1 MLIRGRQ
8 TTTSSNRVQSQGA
21 RAGSIAMERVVEGAT
36 GGMAGSAQGGTAL
49 KLRSLWFN
57 AEHRLE
63 RF

>member
-1 MLIRGRQ
+1 
-8 TTTSSNRVQSQGA
+8 
-21 RAGSIAMERVVEGAT
+21 MERVVEGAT
-36 GGMAGSAQGGTAL
+36 GGMAGSGQGGTAL